1 MSHTQT
7 PNPSQKK
14 QRSQLAV
21 PGNQTKFFEKSA
33 ASNADAIFL
42 DLEDSVS
49 ISEKNQART
58 NVIQA
63 LNDIDWGNKLMLVR
77 INGLDTPHMYKDV
90 IELVSHCPRLDRLLL
105 PKVGVAADIYAL
117 DLLVSQVEMNIKR
130 KQPIQFDCLIETAL
144 GMTNVNEIAKSSTR
158 LRAFSFGLADY
169 AASIGMKCQDIGGHA
184 NDYGVLSQHN
194 TFTNSDIWHYA
205 RMQML
210 NACRAYGLIAIDGP
224 FGDISNHEA
233 YLNHANGV
241 AAMGYCGKWAIHPS
255 QIDLANQVFTPSD
268 DEVSQAKAI
277 VNAMLVAKKQGLGA
291 ATHNGKLIDIASIKM
306 AENILLQA

>member
-1 MSHTQT
+1 MSHTEP
-7 PNPSQKK
+7 PNPLHKK

-33 ASNADAIFL
+33 TSNADAIFL

-49 ISEKNQART
+49 IDEKDQARD

-77 INGLDTPHMYKDV
+77 INGLDTPFMYQDV
-90 IELVSHCPRLDRLLL
+90 IELVSKCPRLDRLLI
-105 PKVGVAADIYAL
+105 PKVGVAADVYAL
-117 DLLVSQVEMNIKR
+117 DMLVNQVEMNTKR
-130 KQPIQFDCLIETAL
+130 DKSIHFDCLIETAL
-144 GMTNVNEIAKSSTR
+144 GMTNVNEIAHSSKR

-184 NDYGVLSQHN
+184 NDYGVLNQNN
-194 TFTNSDIWHYA
+194 TFSNSDIWHYA

-210 NACRAYGLIAIDGP
+210 NACRAHGLIAIDGP
-224 FGDISNHEA
+224 FGDISAHES

-241 AAMGYCGKWAIHPS
+241 AAMGYSGKWAIHPS
-255 QIDLANQVFTPSD
+255 QIDLANQVFTPSE
-268 DEVSQAKAI
+268 DEVNQAKAI
-277 VNAMLVAKKQGLGA
+277 VNAMLVAKKQGFYC
-291 ATHNGKLIDIASIKM
+291 IF
-306 AENILLQA
+306 Q